1 MRYLKGMQHDRGLEG
16 WKCARKRQYD
26 PLLTSRIPPQSKR
39 CQKRKCKHSSEKEN
53 TPAWQSQQSG
63 TEFLSQVTDEDRE
76 VLRVLKEDESH
87 RSFEMMTERRLKEV
101 VDKTL
106 LLLKSEVRSFESRKV
121 LKVLKEDL
129 SRRRSFERRPEE
141 RIEEAFKETRLLREQ
156 VQSFVKQNKS

>member
-1 MRYLKGMQHDRGLEG
+1 
-16 WKCARKRQYD
+16 
-26 PLLTSRIPPQSKR
+26 
-39 CQKRKCKHSSEKEN
+39 
-53 TPAWQSQQSG
+53 
-63 TEFLSQVTDEDRE
+63 VTDEDRE

-87 RSFEMMTERRLKEV
+87 RSFEMTERRLKEV
-101 VDKTL
+101 VDETL

>member
-1 MRYLKGMQHDRGLEG
+1 MQHDRGLEG
-16 WKCARKRQYD
+16 WKRARKRQYD

-101 VDKTL
+101 VPSSGSELRGSPFQDFGDKFFLNFMVTCSL
-106 LLLKSEVRSFESRKV
+106 WLEK
-121 LKVLKEDL
+121 
-129 SRRRSFERRPEE
+129 
-141 RIEEAFKETRLLREQ
+141 
-156 VQSFVKQNKS
+156 